1 MNVLLSLLQKSTDYN
16 QLLKA
21 VEAKQAVAVSGL
33 SQAPRSHVLAAAHE
47 QSGRPLVAVCQD
59 DMAAKRLA
67 SELGAFLGEEP
78 PVLPSRELTLAGA
91 IGVSR
96 QWEQQR
102 LRLLYALAQ
111 GRVPVLVASL
121 DALLLRTLPRQTLF
135 SASVTLRVGAEY
147 SMPEL
152 IERLTR
158 AGYSRASL
166 VEGVGQFALRG
177 GILDVFSPAGDQPVR
192 AEFFGDELDTMGYFD
207 PITQRRTENVD
218 EAVLL
223 PVAETEPHLHPQG
236 ISGLCEDLRAIIARQ
251 QRRKTPN
258 QALIET
264 LQKDCEALENE
275 TLFASADRYMALIY
289 PEFTTAASYL
299 PQEAVVAFC
308 DHGNLQRGEKDRA
321 EEFGLLLDSFLTSGT
336 LFGELCDYYAT
347 MDDLAASL
355 RGRAVIY
362 CDSFLAARYP
372 ESLPP
377 KQLLSFT
384 ARQLPGYG
392 GSLETAAADLKNYAS
407 NQYGS
412 IVLCGGQRRG
422 EILKELLAK
431 SGLNALLS
439 FPLTKLPQPGQI
451 LIAGGSLPAGLEYP
465 TLKFAILTEG
475 QIAVRQ
481 ERKRV
486 RAPKKATNRKKL
498 DSFTDLTP
506 GDLVVHEHHG
516 IGRFAGIERMRVDGV
531 DKDYIKICYAGNDSL
546 YVPATQLDMVSKYIG
561 GHGEDEDGQPRAKL
575 SKLGGTDWSRAKT
588 KARAAAKDL
597 AKGLIAL
604 YAERQRRPGFAFSP
618 DSPWQKEFEEAFDY
632 EETDDQLRAIAEIK
646 ADMERSTPM
655 DRLLCGDVGYGKTE
669 VALRAV
675 MKCVL
680 DGKQAAI
687 LVPTTVLAQQHYATA
702 INRFRSFP
710 VRIEVLSR
718 FKTPAQKKQIM
729 QDAAA
734 GKIDLL
740 IGTHSLLQKSL
751 HFKDLGLLIIDE
763 EQRFGVTHKEKLKEL
778 SRQVDT
784 LTLSATP
791 IPRTLNMALSGIR
804 DMSTIEVPPVDRQPV
819 QTYVLE
825 HNWGVIA
832 DAIRR
837 ELARGGQVYYM
848 HNRVETIDRCAAQ
861 LKKLLGEEVSIGVA
875 HGKMDEKG
883 LSSVMQQLSDGE
895 IQVLV
900 CTTII
905 ETGIDIPNV
914 NTLIIEDA
922 DRLGLAQL
930 HQIRGRVGRSS
941 RHAYAYLTFRKGKVL
956 SEIAEK
962 RLDTIREYAEFG
974 SGFKIAMRDLEI
986 RGAGDLLGAEQS
998 GHMMTVGYDMYLKLL
1013 EDAVLEER
1021 GEAAQ
1026 KEPECTADLTVTANI
1041 NKDYVASGEQRMD
1054 LYRRMAAIRTQEDA
1068 DELLDEIVDRFGD
1081 PPKGVMNL
1089 IAIALLRARAA
1100 AAGITE
1106 ITQKDGAVL
1115 LSLSTM
1121 DFAAISA
1128 CCAEAQ
1134 FKGRIFFSAGKVPM
1148 LSVKLKKAED
1158 PLKLATQLV
1167 GVYAALRAQTAGA

>member
-47 QSGRPLVAVCQD
+47 QSGRPLIAVCQD

-177 GILDVFSPAGDQPVR
+177 GILDVYSPAQEKPLR

-299 PQEAVVAFC
+299 PQEAIVAFC

-516 IGRFAGIERMRVDGV
+516 IGRYVGMEQLKVGGV
-531 DKDYIKICYAGNDSL
+531 TKDYVKIAYQGTDCL
-546 YVPATQLDMVSKYIG
+546 YVPATQLDLVSKYIG
-561 GHGEDEDGQPRAKL
+561 AGEDTPVRL
-575 SKLGGTDWSRAKT
+575 NKLGGDQWQKT
-588 KARAAAKDL
+588 KAKAKAAAKDL
-597 AKGLIAL
+597 AAGLIKL
-604 YAERQRRPGFAFSP
+604 YAERKRLPGFAFAA
-618 DSPWQKEFEEAFDY
+618 DSPWQQEFEESFEYA
-632 EETDDQLRAIAEIK
+632 ETDDQLRCIDEIK
-646 ADMERSTPM
+646 RDMESPAPM
-655 DRLLCGDVGYGKTE
+655 DRLLCGDVGFGKTE
-669 VALRAV
+669 VALRAA
-675 MKCVL
+675 MKCML
-680 DGKQAAI
+680 DGKQVAI
-687 LVPTTVLAQQHYATA
+687 LVPTTVLAQQHYLTAMRRFAT
-702 INRFRSFP
+702 FP
-710 VRIEVLSR
+710 VTIDVLSR
-718 FKTPAQKKQIM
+718 FRTPAQIKKTLFDLQS
-729 QDAAA
+729 
-734 GKIDLL
+734 GKIDL
-740 IGTHSLLQKSL
+740 IVGTHKLLQKDI
-751 HFKDLGLLIIDE
+751 HFHDLGLLIVDE
-763 EQRFGVTHKEKLKEL
+763 EQRFGVAQKEKIKKWHLGIDVL
-778 SRQVDT
+778 S
-784 LTLSATP
+784 LSATP
-791 IPRTLNMALSGIR
+791 IPRTMQMATSGVR
-804 DMSTIEVPPVDRQPV
+804 DMSLITTPPTGRRPV
-819 QTYVLE
+819 IVHVGEYDPDV
-825 HNWGVIA
+825 VSA
-832 DAIRR
+832 AIRL
-837 ELARGGQVYYM
+837 EVGRGGQVYYVS
-848 HNRVETIDRCAAQ
+848 NRVKTIDDAVARVHEAAP
-861 LKKLLGEEVSIGVA
+861 EARVGVA
-875 HGKMDEKG
+875 HGKMSPREVED
-883 LSSVMQQLSDGE
+883 VMIEFATKKID
-895 IQVLV
+895 VLIA
-900 CTTII
+900 TTIV
-905 ETGIDIPNV
+905 ESGIDNATA
-914 NTLIIEDA
+914 NTLIIEDSQ
-922 DRLGLAQL
+922 RLGLAQL
-930 HQIRGRVGRSS
+930 YQLKGRVGRSATQ
-941 RHAYAYLTFRKGKVL
+941 AYAYFMFPGELPLTEEATARLTAL
-956 SEIAEK
+956 SEFQD
-962 RLDTIREYAEFG
+962 LG
-974 SGFKIAMRDLEI
+974 SGMRIAMRDLQI
-986 RGAGDLLGAEQS
+986 RGAGSLLGHSQH
-998 GHMMTVGYDMYLKLL
+998 GHMEAVGYDLYVKMLGQAIARAKGEPIQRDKSECLVDLRVDAFIPEKYIADGPGRIEAYKRIAAIQTP
-1013 EDAVLEER
+1013 EDAADVL
-1021 GEAAQ
+1021 
-1026 KEPECTADLTVTANI
+1026 
-1041 NKDYVASGEQRMD
+1041 
-1054 LYRRMAAIRTQEDA
+1054 
-1068 DELLDEIVDRFGD
+1068 DELIDRYGD
-1081 PPKGVMNL
+1081 PPPSVSDLVNVSL
-1089 IAIALLRARAA
+1089 VRVQAA
-1100 AAGITE
+1100 A
-1106 ITQKDGAVL
+1106 
-1115 LSLSTM
+1115 
-1121 DFAAISA
+1121 
-1128 CCAEAQ
+1128 
-1134 FKGRIFFSAGKVPM
+1134 
-1148 LSVKLKKAED
+1148 
-1158 PLKLATQLV
+1158 V
-1167 GVYAALRAQTAGA
+1167 GVYEVTQKKDTLLLQVETLDVAMIRGLLIAFNGRVTAGAGTKPYLSVTLQPDEKPLELLQSILKAMADILAASPEENTGKK